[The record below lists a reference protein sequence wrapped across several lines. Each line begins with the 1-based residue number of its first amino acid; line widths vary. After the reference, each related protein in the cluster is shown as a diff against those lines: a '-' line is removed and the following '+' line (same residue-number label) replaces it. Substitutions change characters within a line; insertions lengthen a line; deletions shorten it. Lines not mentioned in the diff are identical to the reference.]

1 MTVRARLFLLVTL
14 LVGICTLGTAGIMAW
29 LAWSSLLER
38 ARVEAALVTT
48 VLARTASVSEQVD
61 IEVDKLIGE
70 GMLTQAYLAAEL
82 VDLGRRA
89 GVDPKALEWRL
100 REVTARTSLDEIWVA
115 DEVGQTTLSSMDSL
129 DASPQIDAEVA
140 GLPDFTPVLA
150 GRQFGASPETTFDSG
165 DGNIFRYAAARGVGR
180 PGMVVVG
187 HQETFS
193 NPLHQRNGLRRLIST
208 LIGVGSL
215 DAIWVFDDSM
225 HELASGGVSESQSIR
240 PDETERNL
248 ASLAMGTGRPQ
259 TRFATDRVSVAAPVL
274 DVDGIPTGATVV
286 RLPTAQLKAELQSYL
301 AYGGGV
307 AFLMLA
313 VGLGGASWMARYI
326 SRPISHIA
334 KAAKAV
340 EARDFD
346 AGRLAPIASRPDEL
360 GRLAR
365 VFSDMAVEV
374 LNRERQLDALVQART
389 HELEEKNTQLQA
401 AHRQIDEELQA
412 AQTLQAAILPHSFPQ
427 TARYHCHAMMVPAR
441 QLAGD
446 FYDFIEVDQDHIGV
460 IIADVSGKGV
470 PAAFFMGI
478 SRTLLQAAA
487 AEGTSP
493 GACLARTNDALCR
506 NNPTNLFVTVFYG
519 VLDLRTGEFVYANG
533 GHNPPRLVHKQG
545 GNVSWLPMT
554 GGLVLGAMEGVTYAE
569 HRMTL
574 SPGDTLFLY
583 TDGIS
588 EAQAPDGETYTEE
601 RLDLS
606 LGSIG
611 HAPVETLAGTITDHV
626 RSFTGDAP
634 LHDDVTCL
642 VLRWMGDDRH

>member
-61 IEVDKLIGE
+61 IEVDKLIGQ

-82 VDLGRRA
+82 VEVARRG
-89 GVDPKALEWRL
+89 GVDPAIIEWRL
-100 REVTARTSLDEIWVA
+100 REVAARTSLDEIWVA
-115 DEVGQTTLSSMDSL
+115 DEAGDTVLSSMEAV
-129 DASPQIDAEVA
+129 DASPELDAEVA
-140 GLPDFTPVLA
+140 GLPDFAPVLG
-150 GRQFGASPETTFDSG
+150 GRQFGAAPEATFDVG

-187 HQETFS
+187 HRETFS
-193 NPLHQRNGLRRLIST
+193 NPLHQRNGLRRLIAT
-208 LIGVGSL
+208 MIGVGSL
-215 DAIWVFDDSM
+215 DAIWVFDDAM
-225 HELASGGVSESQSIR
+225 KQLAAGGVGDGQSVE
-240 PDETERNL
+240 PDDAERSL

-259 TRFATDRVSVAAPVL
+259 SRFTTDRVSVAAPVL
-274 DVDGIPTGATVV
+274 DIDGIPTGATLV
-286 RLPTAQLKAELQSYL
+286 RLPTDQLKAELRTYL

-307 AFLMLA
+307 ALFMLA
-313 VGLGGASWMARYI
+313 VGLTGASWMARYI

-340 EARDFD
+340 EARSFEPV
-346 AGRLAPIASRPDEL
+346 RLAPISSRPDEL

-389 HELEEKNTQLQA
+389 RELEDKNIQLES

-412 AQTLQAAILPHSFPQ
+412 AQTLQAAILPQSFPQ
-427 TARYHCHAMMVPAR
+427 TPRYHCHAMMVPAR

-446 FYDFIEVDQDHIGV
+446 FYDFIEVDRDRVGV

-478 SRTLLQAAA
+478 SRTLLQSAAS
-487 AEGTSP
+487 EGLSP

-506 NNPTNLFVTVFYG
+506 NNPTQLFVTVFYG

-533 GHNPPRLVHKQG
+533 GHTPPRLVHKQDKA
-545 GNVSWLPMT
+545 VSWLPMT
-554 GGLVLGAMEGVTYAE
+554 GGLVLGALEGIAYKESSVRLA
-569 HRMTL
+569 
-574 SPGDTLFLY
+574 PGDTLFLY
-583 TDGIS
+583 TDGIP
-588 EAQAPDGETYTEE
+588 EATDAKGAVYSEE

-606 LGSIG
+606 LGDLG
-611 HAPVETLAGTITDHV
+611 ADPVEALAGRITDDV

-642 VLRWMGDDRH
+642 VLRWMGDVRA